1 MMWHAL
7 PIAGLVLIFVL
18 GTLRSINLGILSLAA
33 TFLVGT
39 LLTRESVA
47 EMYRGFPVDLLI
59 LLVGVTYLFGVAA
72 SNGTIERLVAA
83 AAARV
88 HGRRALIPWVVFAL
102 AAVPTMAGALGSAAA
117 AMLAPIALRLA
128 ERCSLD
134 RRMIGLMVLHGSAC
148 GNFSPLNAL
157 GAIVLQGAARG
168 GFEVPAA
175 PLFLANVGYNVVLG
189 AAIFVW
195 FGGLQLGK
203 RAGPPPPTLLRTDA
217 RMPRAQDAL
226 ERPTDVENPPTPVAS
241 TGAAQVSTIVAL
253 VLVAVLA
260 LGYGWSI
267 GFIALLAAVALHV
280 LFPQSSQGAERRIP
294 WDVVLLVC
302 GIVTYVSALQ
312 RAGTVDA
319 IGSGIVALNA
329 PLLSA
334 LLICVVGAVTS
345 AFASSAGILGA
356 MIVLAAPFMAQGAV
370 SVTGLV
376 IALAISATVVDSSPF
391 STAGALVVA
400 NTTVAERTVVYRG
413 LLAWAAVMVL
423 TAPLATWLL
432 FVVLP

>member
-1 MMWHAL
+1 ML
-7 PIAGLVLIFVL
+7 PIVGLVAIFVL
-18 GTLRSINLGILSLAA
+18 GTLRAINLGILSLAA
-33 TFLVGT
+33 TFIVGT
-39 LLTRESVA
+39 LLTRESLA
-47 EMYRGFPVDLLI
+47 QMYRGFPVDLLV

-72 SNGTIERLVAA
+72 SNGTIERMVAA

-88 HGRRALIPWVVFAL
+88 RGRRALIPWVVFVL
-102 AAVPTMAGALGSAAA
+102 AAAPTMAGALGSAAA

-157 GAIVLQGAARG
+157 GAIVLQGAARSG
-168 GFEVPAA
+168 LEVSAA
-175 PLFLANVGYNVVLG
+175 AVFLANVGYNVVLG
-189 AAIFVW
+189 AAVFVW
-195 FGGLQLGK
+195 FGGLHLGN
-203 RAGPPPPTLLRTDA
+203 REVPQPQTEAEVPQT
-217 RMPRAQDAL
+217 
-226 ERPTDVENPPTPVAS
+226 VAAS
-241 TGAAQVSTIVAL
+241 AGAAHGFTIAAL

-260 LGYGWSI
+260 LVFGLSI
-267 GFIALLAAVALHV
+267 GFVALLAAAALHV
-280 LFPQSSQGAERRIP
+280 LFPQSSRGAERRIP

-312 RAGTVDA
+312 RAGTVEA
-319 IGSGIVALNA
+319 IGAGIVALDA

-334 LLICVVGAVTS
+334 LLICVVAAVTS
-345 AFASSAGILGA
+345 AFASSAGILGV
-356 MIVLAAPFMAQGAV
+356 MILLAAPFMAQGAV
-370 SVTGLV
+370 NVTGLV

-400 NTTVAERTVVYRG
+400 NAAESERAVVYRG
-413 LLAWAAVMVL
+413 LLAWAAVMVI

-432 FVVLP
+432 FVVLPDQ

>member
-1 MMWHAL
+1 
-7 PIAGLVLIFVL
+7 
-18 GTLRSINLGILSLAA
+18 
-33 TFLVGT
+33 
-39 LLTRESVA
+39 
-47 EMYRGFPVDLLI
+47 
-59 LLVGVTYLFGVAA
+59 
-72 SNGTIERLVAA
+72 
-83 AAARV
+83 
-88 HGRRALIPWVVFAL
+88 
-102 AAVPTMAGALGSAAA
+102 
-117 AMLAPIALRLA
+117 MLAPIALRLA
-128 ERCSLD
+128 QRCSLD

-157 GAIVLQGAARG
+157 GAIVLQGAARSG
-168 GFEVPAA
+168 LEVSASA
-175 PLFLANVGYNVVLG
+175 VFLANVGYNVVLG

-203 RAGPPPPTLLRTDA
+203 RAPPQPQAEVEVEVEAEVAGQA
-217 RMPRAQDAL
+217 R
-226 ERPTDVENPPTPVAS
+226 AS
-241 TGAAQVSTIVAL
+241 AGIAHACTIAAL
-253 VLVAVLA
+253 VLVAMLA
-260 LGYGWSI
+260 LAYGRSI
-267 GFIALLAAVALHV
+267 GFLALLAAAALHL
-280 LFPQSSQGAERRIP
+280 LFPRSSQGAERKIP
-294 WDVVLLVC
+294 WDIVLLVC

-312 RAGTVDA
+312 RAGTVNA
-319 IGSGIVALNA
+319 IGSGIAALNA

-356 MIVLAAPFMAQGAV
+356 MILLAAPFMAQGAV
-370 SVTGLV
+370 NVTGLV

-400 NTTVAERTVVYRG
+400 NAAEAERSLVYRG

>member
-18 GTLRSINLGILSLAA
+18 GALRSINLGVLSLAA

-39 LLTRESVA
+39 FLTRESVA
-47 EMYRGFPVDLLI
+47 DMYRGFPVDLLI

-72 SNGTIERLVAA
+72 SNGTIERVVAA

-88 HGRRALIPWVVFAL
+88 RGQRALIPWVVFVL
-102 AAVPTMAGALGSAAA
+102 AALPTMAGALGSAAA

-157 GAIVLQGAARG
+157 GAIVLQGAARN
-168 GFEVPAA
+168 GFEVSAPAV
-175 PLFLANVGYNVVLG
+175 FLANVGYNVVLG

-195 FGGLQLGK
+195 FGGFQLGK
-203 RAGPPPPTLLRTDA
+203 RAGPEPA
-217 RMPRAQDAL
+217 I
-226 ERPTDVENPPTPVAS
+226 DVEDSPTHAAS
-241 TGAAQVSTIVAL
+241 NGAAHLSTIVAL
-253 VLVAVLA
+253 LLVAVLA

-267 GFIALLAAVALHV
+267 GFVALLAAAALHV
-280 LFPQSSQGAERRIP
+280 LFPQSSHGAERRIP

-302 GIVTYVSALQ
+302 GVVTYVSALQ

-319 IGSGIVALNA
+319 IGSGLVALDA

-400 NTTVAERTVVYRG
+400 NSTVAERTHVYRG
-413 LLAWAAVMVL
+413 LLAWAAIMVL
-423 TAPLATWLL
+423 TAPLACWLL
-432 FVVLP
+432 FIVLA

>member
-1 MMWHAL
+1 MWHAL

-33 TFLVGT
+33 TFIVGT
-39 LLTRESVA
+39 FLTGESVA

-59 LLVGVTYLFGVAA
+59 LLVGVTYLFGIAA
-72 SNGTIERLVAA
+72 SNGTIERVVAA
-83 AAARV
+83 AAASVR
-88 HGRRALIPWVVFAL
+88 GRRALIPWIIFVL

-128 ERCSLD
+128 QRCSLD

-157 GAIVLQGAARG
+157 GAIVLQGAARSG
-168 GFEVPAA
+168 LEVSPAA
-175 PLFLANVGYNVVLG
+175 LFLANVGYNVVLG

-203 RAGPPPPTLLRTDA
+203 HAGPDP
-217 RMPRAQDAL
+217 
-226 ERPTDVENPPTPVAS
+226 PTDVVDSSAPAAS
-241 TGAAQVSTIVAL
+241 TRAAHLSTAVAL

-260 LGYGWSI
+260 LVYGWSI
-267 GFIALLAAVALHV
+267 GFVALLAAAALHA

-319 IGSGIVALNA
+319 IGTGIIALDS
-329 PLLSA
+329 PLLGA
-334 LLICVVGAVTS
+334 LLICAVGAVTS

-370 SVTGLV
+370 SVTGLA

-400 NTTVAERTVVYRG
+400 NTAAAERAAVYRG
-413 LLAWAAVMVL
+413 LLAWAAVMVV

-432 FVVLP
+432 FVVLA

>member
-1 MMWHAL
+1 ML
-7 PIAGLVLIFVL
+7 PIVGLVAIFVL

-33 TFLVGT
+33 TFIVGT
-39 LLTRESVA
+39 FLTRESLA
-47 EMYRGFPVDLLI
+47 DMYRGFPVDLLV

-72 SNGTIERLVAA
+72 SNGTIERMVVA

-88 HGRRALIPWVVFAL
+88 RDRRALIPWIVFAL
-102 AAVPTMAGALGSAAA
+102 AAAPTMAGALGSAAA

-157 GAIVLQGAARG
+157 GAIVLQGAARSG
-168 GFEVPAA
+168 LEVSAPA
-175 PLFLANVGYNVVLG
+175 LFFANVGYNVVLG
-189 AAIFVW
+189 AAVFVW

-203 RAGPPPPTLLRTDA
+203 RDGPQPQLA
-217 RMPRAQDAL
+217 A
-226 ERPTDVENPPTPVAS
+226 DVPLATASPAS
-241 TGAAQVSTIVAL
+241 TAHAFTIVAL

-260 LGYGWSI
+260 LVYGWSI
-267 GFIALLAAVALHV
+267 GFVALLAAAALHV
-280 LFPQSSQGAERRIP
+280 FFPQSSRGAERRIP

-302 GIVTYVSALQ
+302 GIVTYVAALR

-319 IGSGIVALNA
+319 IGAGIVALDA

-334 LLICVVGAVTS
+334 LLICTVAAVTS
-345 AFASSAGILGA
+345 AFASSAGILGV
-356 MIVLAAPFMAQGAV
+356 MILLAAPFMAQGAV
-370 SVTGLV
+370 NVTGLV

-400 NTTVAERTVVYRG
+400 NAAEAERAVVYRG
-413 LLAWAAVMVL
+413 LLAWAAVMVI

-432 FVVLP
+432 FVLLP

>member
-1 MMWHAL
+1 MWHAL

-18 GTLRSINLGILSLAA
+18 GAVRSINLGILSLAG
-33 TFLVGT
+33 TFIVGT
-39 LLTRESVA
+39 LLTRESLA
-47 EMYRGFPVDLLI
+47 DMYRGFPVDLLI
-59 LLVGVTYLFGVAA
+59 LLVGVTYLFGIAA
-72 SNGTIERLVAA
+72 SNGTIERVVSGAA
-83 AAARV
+83 ASVR
-88 HGRRALIPWVVFAL
+88 GRRALIPWIVFVV
-102 AAVPTMAGALGSAAA
+102 AAVPTMAGALGGAAA

-157 GAIVLQGAARG
+157 GAIVLEGVARSGLEVSAAA
-168 GFEVPAA
+168 V
-175 PLFLANVGYNVVLG
+175 FLANVGYNVVLG
-189 AAIFVW
+189 AAIFIW
-195 FGGLQLGK
+195 FGGLRLGK
-203 RAGPPPPTLLRTDA
+203 SAGLTETPIGVVDSSPPA
-217 RMPRAQDAL
+217 
-226 ERPTDVENPPTPVAS
+226 AS
-241 TGAAQVSTIVAL
+241 TGVAHLSTAIAL

-260 LGYGWSI
+260 LVYGWSI
-267 GFIALLAAVALHV
+267 GFVALLAAAALHA
-280 LFPQSSQGAERRIP
+280 LFPQSSNGAERRIP

-319 IGSGIVALNA
+319 IGSGIVALDA
-329 PLLSA
+329 PLLGA
-334 LLICVVGAVTS
+334 LLICTVGAVTS

-400 NTTVAERTVVYRG
+400 NTAASERAVVYRG
-413 LLAWAAVMVL
+413 LLAWAAVMVV

-432 FVVLP
+432 FVVLS

>member
-1 MMWHAL
+1 VGGEESVAAARCVMWHAL

-18 GTLRSINLGILSLAA
+18 GTWRSINLGILSLAA
-33 TFLVGT
+33 TFIVGT
-39 LLTRESVA
+39 LMTRESLA
-47 EMYRGFPVDLLI
+47 DMYRGFPVDLLI

-72 SNGTIERLVAA
+72 SNGTIERVVAV

-88 HGRRALIPWVVFAL
+88 QGRRALIPWVVFVL
-102 AAVPTMAGALGSAAA
+102 AALPTMAGALGSAAA

-157 GAIVLQGAARG
+157 GAIVLQGAARS
-168 GFEVPAA
+168 GFEVSAA
-175 PLFLANVGYNVVLG
+175 AVFLANVGYNLVLG

-203 RAGPPPPTLLRTDA
+203 RAGPDPPIDGEA
-217 RMPRAQDAL
+217 
-226 ERPTDVENPPTPVAS
+226 PPTPLA
-241 TGAAQVSTIVAL
+241 TTRAAHVSTLAAL
-253 VLVAVLA
+253 LLVAVLA
-260 LGYGWSI
+260 LGFGWSI
-267 GFIALLAAVALHV
+267 GFVALLAAAALHV
-280 LFPQSSQGAERRIP
+280 LFPQSSHGAERRIP

-319 IGSGIVALNA
+319 IGSGIVALDA

-334 LLICVVGAVTS
+334 LLICAVGAVTS

-400 NTTVAERTVVYRG
+400 NATVAERTHVYRG
-413 LLAWAAVMVL
+413 LLAWAAIMVL
-423 TAPLATWLL
+423 TAPVATWLL
-432 FVVLP
+432 FVVLV

>member
-1 MMWHAL
+1 MWHAL

-18 GTLRSINLGILSLAA
+18 GTLRSINLGMLSLAA
-33 TFLVGT
+33 TFIVGT
-39 LLTRESVA
+39 LLTRESLA
-47 EMYRGFPVDLLI
+47 AMYAGFPVDLLI

-72 SNGTIERLVAA
+72 SNGTIERVVAA
-83 AAARV
+83 AEARV
-88 HGRRALIPWVVFAL
+88 RGRRALIPWVVFVL

-157 GAIVLQGAARG
+157 GVIVLQGAARN
-168 GFEVPAA
+168 GFEVSAA
-175 PLFLANVGYNVVLG
+175 SVFLANVGYNVVLG

-195 FGGLQLGK
+195 FGGLQPGK
-203 RAGPPPPTLLRTDA
+203 RAGPPPPLEVE
-217 RMPRAQDAL
+217 DAL
-226 ERPTDVENPPTPVAS
+226 KPAATTGVAH
-241 TGAAQVSTIVAL
+241 VSTIVAL
-253 VLVAVLA
+253 LLVAVLA

-267 GFIALLAAVALHV
+267 GFVALLAAAALHV
-280 LFPQSSQGAERRIP
+280 LFPQSSHGAERRIP

-319 IGSGIVALNA
+319 IGSGIVALDA

-370 SVTGLV
+370 SVSGLV

-413 LLAWAAVMVL
+413 LLAWAAIMVL

-432 FVVLP
+432 FVVLA